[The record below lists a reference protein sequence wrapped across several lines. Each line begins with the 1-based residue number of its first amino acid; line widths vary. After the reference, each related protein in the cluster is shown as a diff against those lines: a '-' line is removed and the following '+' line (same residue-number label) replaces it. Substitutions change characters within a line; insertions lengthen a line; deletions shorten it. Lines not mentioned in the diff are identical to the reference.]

1 MANPARIPSEMPSLI
16 GLVDAVD
23 QRLTQA
29 HATAS
34 MLMLS
39 LDESFC
45 WKEVSN
51 VLWAV
56 TTLLEQ
62 ATQAVGNAHAGYS
75 AAIDHLK
82 RQNQE
87 QAATLHRLKTE
98 QAALSAETAAVL
110 KDAHALIR
118 QNPHLLA
125 GSPRFACPMWDLSKL
140 AVLHENNAETLRK

>member
-1 MANPARIPSEMPSLI
+1 MANPARIPSEMPSLL
-16 GLVDAVD
+16 GLADAVD
-23 QRLTQA
+23 QRMTQA

-62 ATQAVGNAHAGYS
+62 AKEATGNAYAGYT
-75 AAIDHLK
+75 AAVEHLK

-110 KDAHALIR
+110 NDAHALIR
-118 QNPHLLA
+118 KNPHMLA

-140 AVLHENNAETLRK
+140 AAHHENNAESLRK